1 MTVPKRVPLFLI
13 YRTVADGRQRFFKMQ
28 TNGMDGVSDRFETV
42 IETAPSDPLNP
53 FHSKAKVDRCIVPGL
68 DSGLQFNRS

>member
-1 MTVPKRVPLFLI
+1 
-13 YRTVADGRQRFFKMQ
+13 MQ